1 MELSTDETGETSSR
15 LRKLTKAPSRVRK
28 LTEKSPR
35 AQKVTEPRE
44 VVRTRS
50 RRTIR
55 APRQD
60 DFVYY

>member
-15 LRKLTKAPSRVRK
+15 LRKLTNAPSRVRK
-28 LTEKSPR
+28 
-35 AQKVTEPRE
+35 VTGSDRTIIKTPV

-50 RRTIR
+50 GRTIR